1 MGKKGNCVETQIKNS
16 LTLGLVHKK
25 VKQKQ
30 NG

>member
-1 MGKKGNCVETQIKNS
+1 MGKGNCVETQIKNS
-16 LTLGLVHKK
+16 LILGLVHKK